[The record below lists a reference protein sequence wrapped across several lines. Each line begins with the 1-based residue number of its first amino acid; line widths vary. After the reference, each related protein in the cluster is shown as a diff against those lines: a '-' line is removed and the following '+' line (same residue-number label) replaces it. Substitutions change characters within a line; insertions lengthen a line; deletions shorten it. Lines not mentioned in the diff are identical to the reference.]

1 MWDTCKSGEK
11 RDGVVRKSR
20 SGQRKWEK
28 EMEGECVEKRDGRRE
43 DLIKDRREGDDRID
57 REKDVYKEKQ
67 EEGRTR
73 EV

>member
-1 MWDTCKSGEK
+1 MEWSEKVGE
-11 RDGVVRKSR
+11 RDGGGVSVD
-20 SGQRKWEK
+20 
-28 EMEGECVEKRDGRRE
+28 KRDGRRE